1 MDRTS
6 SDVKHGGEWS
16 SQKFLLSNGK
26 SQCCVVSNAE
36 FMLRNKLAAFKNSS
50 SYKKEIEEGNILS
63 VLTQAWQCGTEVKKK
78 RIFTGMLLRET
89 VQSWVRGP
97 VVFTEAKTT
106 KTLENRAEK
115 LSSTSTPQRNISR
128 LFRGSSER
136 RNESYC
142 LFFLNIPQTTL
153 FFTFSHLPDRF
164 NLVKDR
170 LRHPQTD
177 NIWRSSLQMWKN
189 PW

>member
-1 MDRTS
+1 MRNLCCETNLQLLKIVALTKRKS
-6 SDVKHGGEWS
+6 RRGTFYPSWHKHDNVE
-16 SQKFLLSNGK
+16 
-26 SQCCVVSNAE
+26 
-36 FMLRNKLAAFKNSS
+36 LRL
-50 SYKKEIEEGNILS
+50 
-63 VLTQAWQCGTEVKKK
+63 KKK

-177 NIWRSSLQMWKN
+177 NIWRSSLQMWKKSMVD
-189 PW
+189 